1 LAIVD
6 HARTF
11 AEYWTHPDYIEQ
23 YRRKAAKCA
32 EVLVPHAVPPEY
44 IRGAYV
50 CSLPV
55 KLAVGNLGFQLPV
68 RINGDLYFGRT

>member
-1 LAIVD
+1 MD

-11 AEYWTHPDYIEQ
+11 AEYWTDSDYIEQ

-32 EVLVPHAVPPEY
+32 ELLVPNVVPPEY

-50 CSLPV
+50 CSSQV
-55 KLAVGNLGFQLPV
+55 KHVVDRLDLQLTV
-68 RINGDLYFGRT
+68 WINNHMYFGRD